1 MTNESSFLRLQARTQ
16 RFTLGTPRGFQVS
29 PDGARVLFLRSA
41 SGEDRRHILW
51 RLDVASGVET
61 RLADPA
67 ELLGDGGSDYTEDVP
82 PEERARRERSREQG
96 GGVVGGAA
104 DADVR
109 MVAFALSGRLFVVDA
124 VTGENPRE
132 LATAPGVIDPR
143 PDPTGRH
150 VAYVSGGALR
160 VVGVDGTGDRALAEP
175 AGPDEACGVAEFI
188 AAEEMGRSRGYWWSP
203 DGSRLLVAFTDKSP
217 VRRWHIAD
225 PANPEAEPNVVSY
238 PAAGTDN
245 VEVRLA
251 VLSLD
256 PERISRVDVDWHGG
270 ELPYLV
276 TAHWSQ
282 SGPPLIALQSRD
294 QKRLEIRSVDPD
306 TGATTVVATETDE
319 VWVEIAPGVP
329 AWTPDGRLVRIGVS
343 QRGYRLIIDDKA
355 VTPPSMQVRSVLDI
369 GTNVGTDV
377 LFTATE
383 SDPTQV
389 HVYRYDD
396 AGVKRLSTSDGV
408 HSAVRGGN
416 TTVLSSWTLER
427 AGVTVNVL
435 RGVGEVG
442 ERVGGVVSRAVDPG
456 VTPNVR
462 LLTLGARE
470 LRAALVF
477 PTGYEVG
484 TGKLPV
490 LLDPY
495 GGPHAQRVLAGRNAY
510 LGPQWLADQGFAVLI
525 VDGRGTPGRGPA
537 WDRAVAFDFAGVT
550 LEDQVDALQAAGERF
565 GDLDLSTVA
574 IRGWSYGGYLA
585 ALAVLR
591 RPDVF
596 HAAIAG
602 APVTD
607 WRLYD
612 THYTERYLGHPDEKP
627 EVYAAN
633 SLIDDAPKLGRPLLI
648 IHGLADDNVVVAHS
662 VRLSAALVAAGR
674 PHALLPLPGVTHMT
688 PQDDEV
694 AENFMRM
701 QVDWL
706 RDALDLEVAK

>member
-1 MTNESSFLRLQARTQ
+1 VTNESSFLRLQARTQ
-16 RFTLGTPRGFQVS
+16 RFTLGTPRGFQVA
-29 PDGARVLFLRSA
+29 PDGSRVLFLRTA

-51 RLDVASGVET
+51 RLDVASGTET

-67 ELLGDGGSDYTEDVP
+67 ELLDGGDEDLP

-96 GGVVGGAA
+96 GGVVGNATDA
-104 DADVR
+104 DARV
-109 MVAFALSGRLFVVDA
+109 VAFALSGRLFVVDA
-124 VTGENPRE
+124 VTGKNPVE
-132 LATAPGVIDPR
+132 LPAAPGVIDPR

-160 VVGVDGTGDRALAEP
+160 VIGVDGTGDRPLAEP
-175 AGPDEACGVAEFI
+175 ENEDQACGVAEFV
-188 AAEEMGRSRGYWWSP
+188 AAEEMGRARGYWWSP
-203 DGSRLLVAFTDKSP
+203 DGTRLLVAFTDRSP
-217 VRRWHIAD
+217 VRRFHIAD
-225 PANPEAEPNVVSY
+225 PANPETAPNVVSY

-256 PERISRVDVDWHGG
+256 HSGDISRVEVDWTGG
-270 ELPYLV
+270 DLPYLA
-276 TAHWSQ
+276 TAHWSAG
-282 SGPPLIALQSRD
+282 GPPLIALQSRD
-294 QKRLEIRSVDPD
+294 QKRMEIRSVDPD
-306 TGATTVVATETDE
+306 TGATTLLAAETDDI
-319 VWVEIAPGVP
+319 WVEIAQGVP

-343 QRGYRLIIDDKA
+343 QGGYRLIVDDKE
-355 VTPPSMQVRSVLDI
+355 VTPPSMQVRSVLD
-369 GTNVGTDV
+369 VSGTDI
-377 LFTATE
+377 LFSATE

-389 HVYRYDD
+389 HVYHVDD
-396 AGVKRLSTSDGV
+396 AGITRLSTSDGV
-408 HSAVRGGN
+408 HTAARGGR
-416 TTVLSSWTLER
+416 TTVLSSWTLDR
-427 AGVTVNVL
+427 AGVTVDVL
-435 RGVGEVG
+435 RGVRALA
-442 ERVGGVVSRAVDPG
+442 ERVTGVESRAVDPG
-456 VTPNVR
+456 VEPNVR
-462 LLTLGARE
+462 LLALGERE

-477 PTGYEVG
+477 PTGYEPG
-484 TGKLPV
+484 SGKLPV

-495 GGPHAQRVLAGRNAY
+495 GGPHAQRVMASRNAF

-525 VDGRGTPGRGPA
+525 ADGRGTPGRGPD
-537 WDRAVAFDFAGVT
+537 WDREVAFDLAGVT
-550 LEDQVDALQAAGERF
+550 LEDQVDALAAAAGQF
-565 GDLDLSTVA
+565 ADLDLSTVA

-633 SLIDDAPKLGRPLLI
+633 SLIDDAPKLERPLLI

-694 AENFMRM
+694 AENFMLM
-701 QVDWL
+701 QVQWL
-706 RDALDLEVAK
+706 KDALGVGR

>member
-29 PDGARVLFLRSA
+29 PDGSRVLFLRSA
-41 SGEDRRHILW
+41 SGADRQHILW
-51 RLDVASGVET
+51 RLDLATGTES
-61 RLADPA
+61 RLADPDV
-67 ELLGDGGSDYTEDVP
+67 LLGGGGSGYTEDLP
-82 PEERARRERSREQG
+82 PEERARRERSREQA
-96 GGVVGGAA
+96 GGVVGNAT

-109 MVAFALSGRLFVVDA
+109 VAAFALSGKLFVADA
-124 VTGENPRE
+124 VTGETRE
-132 LATAPGVIDPR
+132 LDTAPGVIDPR

-175 AGPDEACGVAEFI
+175 EGPDQACGVAEFI

-203 DGSRLLVAFTDKSP
+203 DGTRLLVAFTDKSP
-217 VRRWHIAD
+217 VRRWHIVD
-225 PANPEAEPNVVSY
+225 PANPEVAPNVVSY

-256 PERISRVDVDWHGG
+256 RDRSSRVDVDWPGG

-276 TAHWSQ
+276 TAHWSAG
-282 SGPPLIALQSRD
+282 GPPLIALQTRD
-294 QKRLEIRSVDPD
+294 QRRMETRAVDPD
-306 TGATTVVATETDE
+306 TGATELLATDTDE
-319 VWVEIAPGVP
+319 HWVEITPGVP
-329 AWTPDGRLVRIGVS
+329 AWTPDGRLVRVAVS
-343 QRGYRLIIDDKA
+343 QGGYRLLVDDKE
-355 VTPPSMQVRSVLDI
+355 VTPPSTQVRAVLD
-369 GTNVGTDV
+369 VGADI
-377 LFTATE
+377 LFSATE

-389 HVYRYDD
+389 HVHRVDD
-396 AGVKRLSTSDGV
+396 AGVTRMSTSDGV
-408 HSAVRGGN
+408 HGATRGGDV
-416 TTVLSSWTLER
+416 TVLTSWSLER
-427 AGVTVNVL
+427 SGPVIDVL
-435 RGVGEVG
+435 RGD
-442 ERVGGVVSRAVDPG
+442 ERIAGIASHAVDPG
-456 VTPNVR
+456 ITPNLR
-462 LLTLGARE
+462 LLTLGERA
-470 LRAALVF
+470 LRAALVL
-477 PTGYEVG
+477 PTGYEPG
-484 TGKLPV
+484 GGPLPV

-495 GGPHAQRVLAGRNAY
+495 GGPHAQRVMASRNAY

-525 VDGRGTPGRGPA
+525 ADGRGTPGRGPA
-537 WDRAVAFDFAGVT
+537 WDRQVAFDFAGVT
-550 LEDQVDALQAAGERF
+550 LTDQVDALAAAAEAF
-565 GDLDLSTVA
+565 PELDLSTVA
-574 IRGWSYGGYLA
+574 IRGWSYGGYLS

-612 THYTERYLGHPDEKP
+612 THYTERYLGHPEEKP
-627 EVYAAN
+627 EVYDRN
-633 SLIDDAPKLGRPLLI
+633 SLIDDAPKLERPLLV

-694 AENFMRM
+694 AENFMLM
-701 QVDWL
+701 QVRWL
-706 RDALDLEVAK
+706 RSALGLDAEVAE